1 MHLPEPLGRIVGS
14 RPPSSLNQLVCGR
27 GQRTKI
33 LLVLAGSL
41 IYERV
46 ELEVD
51 LVQPRCEM
59 DRQTIAELLRL
70 DAISEPLRQS
80 EVHQVCRSGIEPV
93 L

>member
-1 MHLPEPLGRIVGS
+1 MGS
-14 RPPSSLNQLVCGR
+14 RPPSSLNELVCGR

-33 LLVLAGSL
+33 LLVLTGSL

-51 LVQPRCEM
+51 LIQPRREM
-59 DRQTIAELLRL
+59 DYQTIAELLRL
-70 DAISEPLRQS
+70 DAIYEPLRQP
-80 EVHQVCRSGIEPV
+80 EVDKGCWSGIEPV